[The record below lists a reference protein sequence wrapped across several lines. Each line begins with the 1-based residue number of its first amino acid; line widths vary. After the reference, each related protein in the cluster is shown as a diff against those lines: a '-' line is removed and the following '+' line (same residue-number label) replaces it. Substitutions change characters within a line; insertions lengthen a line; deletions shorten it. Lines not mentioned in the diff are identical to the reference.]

1 MLKLPPMALLLTL
14 HNLLVPNDAALGVP
28 GAWFLE
34 VLPPAGVVCTHPTE
48 SMCEAP
54 QSTDPPVMT

>member
-1 MLKLPPMALLLTL
+1 MTPWQNSHEPLLD
-14 HNLLVPNDAALGVP
+14 DAALGVP

-34 VLPPAGVVCTHPTE
+34 VLTPAGVVCTHPTE
-48 SMCEAP
+48 SVCEAP